1 MFSGA
6 QAIFVLVD
14 PRKKR
19 RRPVWPTMH
28 PIRSAGADEIHPLF
42 WSVALA
48 AAAAL
53 LLLLA
58 LHSGFESIDHVL
70 PADAPFV
77 PYFTT

>member
-1 MFSGA
+1 
-6 QAIFVLVD
+6 V
-14 PRKKR
+14 
-19 RRPVWPTMH
+19 
-28 PIRSAGADEIHPLF
+28 
-42 WSVALA
+42 LA

-58 LHSGFESIDHVL
+58 LHSGFESIDRVL

>member
-1 MFSGA
+1 M
-6 QAIFVLVD
+6 
-14 PRKKR
+14 
-19 RRPVWPTMH
+19 WPTMH
-28 PIRSAGADEIHPLF
+28 PIRSARVDAIHPLF
-42 WSVALA
+42 WSVVLA

-58 LHSGFESIDHVL
+58 LHSGFKSIDRVL